1 MTQHTY
7 DWSDLDTANRSHY
20 QRRRNQVAQA
30 VDRIGKMH
38 TTICDWV
45 FDHDFGHETK
55 SHYLDI
61 LGDLS
66 DAQKAL
72 RNGANMDEA
81 ASIMERH
88 NLIQGSPVMDRW
100 SDDLHEL
107 ACLISGVDSPADIL
121 DNVVMRYGG

>member
-30 VDRIGKMH
+30 VQKIGRLH

-81 ASIMERH
+81 ANLIERH
-88 NLIQGSPVMDRW
+88 NTIKGDRRDWW
-100 SDDLHEL
+100 SGTLHEL
-107 ACLISGVDSPADIL
+107 ACEISGVDSPADIL